1 VQGQLC
7 YSVVGLGLDGQRD
20 HLGEHDFQRHAVAAA
35 LVGKE
40 ELAITAKNAVIVGHM
55 VIIVIAMEGQVKII
69 EAEALPVF
77 GVSLGLLTFSYQ
89 SIVHSVSPFERR

>member
-1 VQGQLC
+1 
-7 YSVVGLGLDGQRD
+7 
-20 HLGEHDFQRHAVAAA
+20 
-35 LVGKE
+35 
-40 ELAITAKNAVIVGHM
+40 M
-55 VIIVIAMEGQVKII
+55 VIIIIAMEGKVKII